1 MKRALIGRGVRAG
14 VFLTLASAASL
25 SAAQPCGGQV
35 GYWPL
40 QGNAL
45 DASLA
50 GNHGVLNGV
59 PAFVPG
65 VNGLGMAL
73 DGVNDYVRVP
83 NHPSLNPSRSISVS
97 AWYRPVTFTGSGND
111 SIIDKGYVS
120 HSYPYY
126 QYHLG
131 VAGNNYGSG
140 GSFGF
145 DVEASGAGTRP
156 GFWVPG
162 RWYHLV
168 STWNGSTCSLYVDG
182 VLISANPVSLTLPD
196 YGKDVL
202 FGKFNN
208 LNFHLP
214 GAIDEIRIF
223 NRALSLQEATL
234 LHENPDGSPI
244 VSPAAV
250 STCPDSTVQ
259 LVVTSLAAGDATY
272 QWRKGG
278 VELENAVD
286 ATLTLLHVTD
296 ADQGSY
302 DCVVTT
308 PCGTWIST
316 PATVGICP
324 GEFNCD
330 GGVDGGDIE
339 AFFAAWESGDS
350 LADINQDGG
359 VDGEDVSA
367 FFLRWEEGC

>member
-1 MKRALIGRGVRAG
+1 M
-14 VFLTLASAASL
+14 FLALASAASL
-25 SAAQPCGGQV
+25 AGAQPCGGQV

-40 QGNAL
+40 QGDAT

-50 GNHGVLNGV
+50 GNHGVLNGT

-73 DGVNDYVRVP
+73 DGVDDYVRVR
-83 NHPSLNPSRSISVS
+83 NHPSLNPARSISVS
-97 AWYRPVTFTGSGND
+97 AWYRPVTFSGSGND
-111 SIIDKGYVS
+111 SIVDKGYVV

-131 VAGNNYGSG
+131 VAGNTYGFG

-145 DVEASGAGTRP
+145 NIEASGAGTAP

-162 RWYHLV
+162 RWYHLL
-168 STWNGSTCSLYVDG
+168 STWDGSICTLYIDG
-182 VLISANPVSLTLPD
+182 VVINANPLSRTLPD
-196 YGKDVL
+196 YGTDVL

-223 NRALSLQEATL
+223 NRALSQDEATL
-234 LHENPDGSPI
+234 LHENPDGSPLI
-244 VSPAAV
+244 TPAAV

-259 LVVTSLAAGDATY
+259 LTVTSLAGNDATY
-272 QWRKGG
+272 QWRKEG
-278 VELENAVD
+278 VDIENAQS
-286 ATLTLLHVTD
+286 ATLTLAHVSA
-296 ADQGSY
+296 ADQGGY

-308 PCGTWIST
+308 ACGTRIST
-316 PATVGICP
+316 PATVSLCP

-330 GGVDGGDIE
+330 GGVDGGDID

-359 VDGEDVSA
+359 VDGADVED
-367 FFLRWEEGC
+367 FFARWEGGC